1 MTTATALPRWDL
13 TPAFPSPDAPELE
26 AMLASLRT
34 RYAELEELLARP
46 QADDEVAAVE
56 EIIGRAN
63 DAQRD
68 LELVSAFLYAWN
80 SADTTDEA
88 AAGKLSE
95 LYELF
100 AVAEVAAVRV
110 TERLGAADIDDLIE
124 RSEVGAEH
132 EHFLRTTA
140 IEARHLM
147 SLPEEELAAKLR
159 PGAAS
164 AWGRLREDVST
175 TLTATLEVDG
185 EERERP
191 ISEITNL
198 RNHPDRDVRRR
209 AYELEEQLWR
219 QASIPV
225 AASLNGIKN
234 EALVLSDRRGWPDPL
249 DTALHQNA
257 IDRDVLD
264 AMFAAMEQT
273 YDLLRG
279 HLRRRAKMF
288 GTERI
293 AWYDLSAPL
302 GEISTTYS
310 FDEAKELLFETVAP
324 LSPRLE
330 AMLRR
335 AFDERWIDA
344 EPRPGKFGG
353 AYCTEIYPHGPR
365 ILMNFDGS
373 LSAVSTLAH
382 ELGHAFHDICL
393 GERTPLQR
401 TLPMTLAET
410 ASMLLQHM
418 LEDVLLDQAADDG
431 KLTILNARLNDAVAT
446 MLDLRSR
453 FEFERSL
460 FAARRRRALSVDELC
475 GLTLDAQELAYGDG
489 LDPELRSPLR
499 WASKP
504 HYYMVELGYY
514 NFPYQFGL
522 LFGLGLYQRY
532 QADPTGFATPYERLL
547 SRTGMASA
555 ADLAREFGMD
565 LRDEG
570 FWSSSLDHIRADV
583 ARFAELTPELS

>member
-13 TPAFPSPDAPELE
+13 TPAFASPEAPELD
-26 AMLASLRT
+26 AMLASLRS
-34 RYAELEELLARP
+34 RYAELDEVLARP
-46 QADDEVAAVE
+46 VEGNGVAAVE
-56 EIIGRAN
+56 EILGRAN
-63 DAQRD
+63 AAQRD
-68 LELVSAFLYAWN
+68 LDLVSAFLYAWN
-80 SADTTDEA
+80 SADTTDQV

-95 LYELF
+95 LYELR

-110 TERLGAADIDDLIE
+110 TSRLGGIDVDDAVE
-124 RSEVGAEH
+124 RSEVAREH

-140 IEARHLM
+140 IEAGHLM
-147 SLPEEELAAKLR
+147 SLAEEELAAKLR
-159 PGAAS
+159 PGAGS
-164 AWGRLREDVST
+164 AWSRLREDVST
-175 TLTATLEVDG
+175 TLAGNFEVDG

-209 AYELEEQLWR
+209 AYEAEEQLWR
-219 QASIPV
+219 KASVPV

-234 EALVLSDRRGWPDPL
+234 EALVLCDRRGWADPL
-249 DTALHQNA
+249 DMALHQNA
-257 IDRDVLD
+257 IDRNVLD
-264 AMFAAMEQT
+264 AMIAAMERT
-273 YDLLRG
+273 YDELRG
-279 HLRRRAKMF
+279 HMRRRARML
-288 GTERI
+288 GTERL
-293 AWYDLSAPL
+293 AWFDMTAPL
-302 GEISTTYS
+302 GEVATTYT
-310 FDEAKELLFETVAP
+310 FDEARELLFQTVAP

-330 AMLRR
+330 AMLHR

-344 EPRPGKFGG
+344 EPRSGKMGG
-353 AYCTEIYPHGPR
+353 AYCTEIFPHGPR
-365 ILMNFDGS
+365 VLMNYDGS

-393 GERTPLQR
+393 EERTPLQR

-418 LEDVLLDQAADDG
+418 LEDVLLEQAPNDG
-431 KLTILNARLNDAVAT
+431 KLTLLNARLNDAIAT
-446 MLDLRSR
+446 ILDLRSR

-475 GLTLDAQELAYGDG
+475 ALTLDAQELAFGDG
-489 LDPELRSPLR
+489 LDPELRSPMR

-504 HYYMVELGYY
+504 HYYIVDLDYY

-532 QADPTGFATPYERLL
+532 QDDPAGFAEPYERLL
-547 SRTGMASA
+547 SRTGMAPA
-555 ADLAREFGMD
+555 ADLASEFGID
-565 LRDEG
+565 LRDEA

-583 ARFAELTPELS
+583 ARFAELTPEAG